1 MLCFPDVF
9 GNFPKRFTT
18 IPIDLKMFRPHT
30 IPIFRHRGNSLL
42 SRKPAR
48 LHIQIKTL
56 CEQLLTDPGTIM
68 IDRLMPLFAVIG
80 VLSSIV
86 YLTLAVWMVY
96 ENLPHVK
103 KKHSA

>member
-1 MLCFPDVF
+1 
-9 GNFPKRFTT
+9 
-18 IPIDLKMFRPHT
+18 
-30 IPIFRHRGNSLL
+30 
-42 SRKPAR
+42 
-48 LHIQIKTL
+48 
-56 CEQLLTDPGTIM
+56 M
-68 IDRLMPLFAVIG
+68 IDRLMPLFSVIG

>member
-1 MLCFPDVF
+1 
-9 GNFPKRFTT
+9 
-18 IPIDLKMFRPHT
+18 
-30 IPIFRHRGNSLL
+30 
-42 SRKPAR
+42 
-48 LHIQIKTL
+48 
-56 CEQLLTDPGTIM
+56 M

-103 KKHSA
+103 KKHSV

>member
-1 MLCFPDVF
+1 
-9 GNFPKRFTT
+9 
-18 IPIDLKMFRPHT
+18 
-30 IPIFRHRGNSLL
+30 
-42 SRKPAR
+42 
-48 LHIQIKTL
+48 
-56 CEQLLTDPGTIM
+56 M

-96 ENLPHVK
+96 ENLLHVK

>member
-1 MLCFPDVF
+1 
-9 GNFPKRFTT
+9 
-18 IPIDLKMFRPHT
+18 
-30 IPIFRHRGNSLL
+30 
-42 SRKPAR
+42 
-48 LHIQIKTL
+48 
-56 CEQLLTDPGTIM
+56 M

-103 KKHSA
+103 KKHSAYEEKTLSVNGFPIPVSSSGRLKQTINLLPSLPAFSDGPTCRQPSSARSIIA